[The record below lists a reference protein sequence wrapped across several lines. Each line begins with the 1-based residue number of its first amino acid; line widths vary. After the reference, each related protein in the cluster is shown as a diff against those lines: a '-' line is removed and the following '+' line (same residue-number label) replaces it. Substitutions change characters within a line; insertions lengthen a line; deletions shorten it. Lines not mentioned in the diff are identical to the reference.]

1 MQDPTI
7 QMIKDLSD
15 AFGASGF
22 EDDVTKVARK
32 YAEDFTSHIEEDSIR
47 NIYLHKAENEGNK

>member
-1 MQDPTI
+1 MQDQTI

-22 EDDVTKVARK
+22 EDDVTKVART
-32 YAEDFTSHIEEDSIR
+32 YAQDFTSHIEEDSIR
-47 NIYLHKAENEGNK
+47 N